1 MTSFDGT
8 VVSTVTECV
17 EKTGSIDSSQDHTL
31 RSQSTIVS
39 AGMASGGQTTT
50 STNSQLRKLGSKDVL
65 RQVMVQDIGWASQV
79 IYVPRDFYHNSL
91 YHLFFQ

>member
-8 VVSTVTECV
+8 VVSTVTDCV
-17 EKTGSIDSSQDHTL
+17 EKTGSGSIDSSQDRTL
-31 RSQSTIVS
+31 WSQSTIVG

-50 STNSQLRKLGSKDVL
+50 SPTNSQLRKIGSKDVL

-79 IYVPRDFYHNSL
+79 IIPLSRQYTN
-91 YHLFFQ
+91 